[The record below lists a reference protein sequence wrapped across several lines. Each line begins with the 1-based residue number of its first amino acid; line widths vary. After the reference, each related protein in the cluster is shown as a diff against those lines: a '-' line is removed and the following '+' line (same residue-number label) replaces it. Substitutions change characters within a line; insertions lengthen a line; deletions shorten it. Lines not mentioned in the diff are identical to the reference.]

1 MVLERL
7 SWLVTGPSNAS
18 FCLLMVARGGPYG
31 PTGKLTL
38 LRNPVVGLVLQ
49 EGDAEKFP
57 HALVSK
63 AWIFFFQSANRDH
76 VSEPQRMK
84 ATRDLQSLNL
94 LAKLMLLRLPDDET
108 DIAAL

>member
-38 LRNPVVGLVLQ
+38 LRNPVVGLVLR

-63 AWIFFFQSANRDH
+63 AWIFFS
-76 VSEPQRMK
+76 VSQQGSCFR
-84 ATRDLQSLNL
+84 ATEDGSDKRLTELE
-94 LAKLMLLRLPDDET
+94 LA
-108 DIAAL
+108 